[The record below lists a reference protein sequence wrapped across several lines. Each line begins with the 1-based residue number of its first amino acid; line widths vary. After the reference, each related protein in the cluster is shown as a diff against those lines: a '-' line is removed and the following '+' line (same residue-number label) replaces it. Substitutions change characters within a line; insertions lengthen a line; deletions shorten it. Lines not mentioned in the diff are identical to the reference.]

1 MSDRGGLTDI
11 VGALAFYLCENPE
24 ACDTA
29 EGIHRWWF
37 SPDAGY
43 TQDAVARALDWMTE
57 RGLVDV
63 TTAADGR
70 QRFRRRASGD
80 DLTELLQRLAGGQDL
95 P

>member
-1 MSDRGGLTDI
+1 MSDLSGLTGI
-11 VGALAFYLCENPE
+11 VRALAFYLRVNPD

-43 TQDAVARALDWMTE
+43 TQDAVARALNWMTE
-57 RGLVDV
+57 RGLVEV

-70 QRFRRRASGD
+70 QRFRRRAAGD
-80 DLTELLQRLAGGQDL
+80 DLTELLRKLAGGQDL